1 MYFLN
6 VDNYE
11 WKKFFWLDGPSPR
24 VDCQLINM
32 GIKKYII
39 GGASMP
45 ENWVNDD
52 IWCFSLENVDWHTDD
67 LELPGII
74 W

>member
-1 MYFLN
+1 
-6 VDNYE
+6 
-11 WKKFFWLDGPSPR
+11 
-24 VDCQLINM
+24 M

-52 IWCFSLENVDWHTDD
+52 IWCFSLENVDWHTNE

-74 W
+74 WQQIMLPENEFKPLKAFDAVKVSDS